1 METGMERLLLCWDDL
16 DDLVGAIGLYAERI
30 RRLLMLVLGT
40 IAFVAATGGCFV
52 LALVEPPLAMAAVT
66 LAFVTMMYR
75 SVTSMRLKRSTS

>member
-1 METGMERLLLCWDDL
+1 
-16 DDLVGAIGLYAERI
+16 
-30 RRLLMLVLGT
+30 MLVLGT

-66 LAFVTMMYR
+66 LTFVTMMYR